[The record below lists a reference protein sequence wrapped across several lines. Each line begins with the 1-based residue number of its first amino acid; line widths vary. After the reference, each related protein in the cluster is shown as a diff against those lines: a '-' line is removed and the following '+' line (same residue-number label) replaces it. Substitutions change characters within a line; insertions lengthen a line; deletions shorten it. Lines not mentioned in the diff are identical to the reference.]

1 MEEVKANDKVKV
13 HYTGSLS
20 DGTIFDSS
28 ENREPFE
35 FKVGAG
41 QVIKGFEEA
50 VIGLKKDESI
60 KVTIPADE
68 AYGPFMEER
77 LQKVSKEQLPA
88 DIKPEIGMELA
99 SKYPDGQ
106 EIIVRVRSIEEDHI
120 VIDANHPLAG
130 LDLTFTIKV
139 VEIN

>member
-1 MEEVKANDKVKV
+1 MEEVKANDTVKV